1 MGSTT
6 TINKSGTYLI
16 IGVPITITNPPPSGI
31 LINITAGCVLVDL
44 GNECIDANDLVNTVF
59 NINNQSNIV
68 IRNGTIINASQN
80 AIFINNSNN
89 VLLQNLTIENTTGGD
104 SIVIEN
110 STDITLD
117 NVTILNNN
125 KNGFTFQNDTDV
137 SLINSSVIINTATVT
152 NQIGVNVVNT
162 NNLFIDDVK
171 VINNFNGF
179 QFSNST
185 NIVVDNSIAEKNTN
199 YGYLFMNGS
208 QNIIFNNDIAINN
221 TVGGFYFNAIDII
234 IKNSTSISNGTYG
247 FYFDQLVNNL
257 IMDVSISAFNEIGIF
272 IDEFAQFIQM
282 INSIIND
289 NSMRDIEDNS
299 TSSNITNVNINTVQ
313 HMFSSNVVT
322 TFNQNDFNIT
332 GQIITVPGTYIIE
345 QDITSIVGGF
355 AITIE
360 SNDVILDLGGQTI
373 NGGDISG
380 GIVVNNVSNV
390 TIRNG
395 NITNTAD
402 NSIQINNCS
411 GTVINNINTDGITT
425 INTNSIEINNSTST
439 VIENTNVNN
448 NSGGSG
454 YSISN
459 SSDTTIQNSSGCGS
473 SSSSSSFPFGII
485 SSVLSDATSILDSVL
500 CSKPSFPFPEIGI
513 AAEGGAGLI
522 VNNVQIFN
530 AAGGVVVEGV
540 AGVVISNVVATGIGA
555 VGGIVAGAGAVDVV
569 VINSII
575 NGAAGAAF
583 YTNILN
589 TIFNNCTAINSTVA
603 GFSIDAGAI
612 GAILKLCTAMNN
624 DIGLLINATAE
635 NVEVVDST
643 INNNISVDIEDN
655 STSSNI
661 TNVNINTVQHM
672 FSSNVVTTFNQSNF
686 NVAGVTITVPGTYII
701 EQDITSVSS
710 GFVIT
715 IESNDV
721 ILDLGGQ
728 TINGGAISGG
738 IVVNNVSNVTI
749 RNGNIINT
757 SDNSIQINNCSGT
770 VINNINTD
778 GITTINTTSIAINN
792 STSTVIENTNVNN
805 NSGGSGYSI
814 SNSSDTTIQ
823 NSSGCGSSSSSSSF
837 PFGIISSVLSDATS
851 ILDSVLCSK
860 PSFPFPEIGIA
871 AEGGAG
877 LIVNNVQIFNA
888 AGGVVVEGVAGVV
901 ISNVVGT
908 GIGAV
913 GGIVAGAGAVDVVV
927 INSIINGAAGAAFY
941 TNILNTIFNN
951 CIAINSTVAG
961 FSIDAGAIGAILKL
975 CTAMNNEIGLLINAT
990 AENVE
995 VVDSTINNN
1004 TSVDIEDNSTSS
1016 NITNVNINTVQHM
1029 FSSNVVTTFNQSNF
1043 NVTGVTI
1050 TVPGT
1055 YIVEQDITSVASG
1068 FVITIESNDVIL
1080 DLGGQTINGGA
1091 ISGGIVVNNVSNVTI
1106 RNGNII
1112 NTSDNSIQ
1120 INNCSGTVIN
1130 NINTDG
1136 ITTINTTSI
1145 AINNSTSTVIENT
1158 NVNNNSGGSGYS
1170 ISNSSDTTI
1179 QNSSGCG
1186 SSSSSSSFPFG
1197 IISSVL
1203 SDATSILDSV
1213 LCSKPSFPFPEIGIA
1228 AEGGA
1233 GLIVNNVQ
1241 IFNAAGG
1248 VVVEGVAGVV
1258 ISNVVGTGI
1267 GAVGGIVAGAGAVDV
1282 VVINSIINGAAGAAF
1297 YTNILNTIFNNCI
1310 AINSTVAGFLID
1322 AGAIGAILKLC
1333 TAMNNDIGLL
1343 INATA
1348 ENVEVVD
1355 STINNNTSV
1364 DIEDNSTS
1372 SNITNVN
1379 INTVQ
1384 HMFSSNVVTTF
1395 NQSNF
1400 NVTGVTIT
1408 VPGTYI
1414 VEQDIT
1420 SVASGFVITIE
1431 SNDVILDLGG
1441 QTINGGAISGGIVV
1455 NNVSNVTIRNGNII
1469 NTSDNS
1475 IQINNCSGT
1484 VINNINTDGITTIN
1498 TTSIAVNNS
1507 TSTVI
1512 ENTNVNNN
1520 SGGSG
1525 YSISNSSDTT
1535 IQNSSGCGSSSSS
1548 SSFPFGII
1556 SSVLSDATSILDS
1569 VLCSKPSFP
1578 FPEIGIAAEGG
1589 AGLIVNNVQIFN
1601 AAGGVVVEG
1610 VAGVVIS
1617 NVVGTGIG
1625 AVGGIVAGAGAVDV
1639 VVINSIINGAAGAA
1653 FYTNIL
1659 NTIFNNCTA
1668 INSTVAGFSI
1678 DAGAIG
1684 VILKLCTA
1692 MNNDIGLLIN
1702 ATAENVEVVDSTINN
1717 NISVDIEDNS
1727 TSSNI
1732 TNVNIN
1738 TVQHMFSSN
1747 VVTTFD
1753 QTNFNVAGQTII
1765 APGTYILEQDVI
1777 FSAGGFAITID
1788 SDDVTLDLGGQT
1800 IDCDGTGGGVMVTDQ
1815 SNVTIRHGSIVN
1827 TGTNAIQVND
1837 GSNTLIDDITISGMM
1852 ALNTD
1857 SIQINGSD
1865 ETTIQNTNVDN
1876 ENAGPAV
1883 AVNDSQNT
1891 NIENIVARG
1900 DIGGGVGGGGIVSVD
1915 TSEAT
1920 RLLDSTMMELGI
1932 AHSLIGVT
1940 MQLGNG
1946 IQVVDCGMI
1955 STASGILM
1963 NNMNN
1968 VNIARNLLK

>member
-1 MGSTT
+1 M
-6 TINKSGTYLI
+6 
-16 IGVPITITNPPPSGI
+16 
-31 LINITAGCVLVDL
+31 
-44 GNECIDANDLVNTVF
+44 
-59 NINNQSNIV
+59 
-68 IRNGTIINASQN
+68 
-80 AIFINNSNN
+80 
-89 VLLQNLTIENTTGGD
+89 
-104 SIVIEN
+104 
-110 STDITLD
+110 
-117 NVTILNNN
+117 
-125 KNGFTFQNDTDV
+125 
-137 SLINSSVIINTATVT
+137 
-152 NQIGVNVVNT
+152 
-162 NNLFIDDVK
+162 
-171 VINNFNGF
+171 
-179 QFSNST
+179 
-185 NIVVDNSIAEKNTN
+185 
-199 YGYLFMNGS
+199 
-208 QNIIFNNDIAINN
+208 
-221 TVGGFYFNAIDII
+221 
-234 IKNSTSISNGTYG
+234 
-247 FYFDQLVNNL
+247 
-257 IMDVSISAFNEIGIF
+257 
-272 IDEFAQFIQM
+272 
-282 INSIIND
+282 
-289 NSMRDIEDNS
+289 
-299 TSSNITNVNINTVQ
+299 
-313 HMFSSNVVT
+313 
-322 TFNQNDFNIT
+322 
-332 GQIITVPGTYIIE
+332 
-345 QDITSIVGGF
+345 
-355 AITIE
+355 
-360 SNDVILDLGGQTI
+360 
-373 NGGDISG
+373 
-380 GIVVNNVSNV
+380 
-390 TIRNG
+390 
-395 NITNTAD
+395 
-402 NSIQINNCS
+402 
-411 GTVINNINTDGITT
+411 
-425 INTNSIEINNSTST
+425 
-439 VIENTNVNN
+439 
-448 NSGGSG
+448 
-454 YSISN
+454 
-459 SSDTTIQNSSGCGS
+459 
-473 SSSSSSFPFGII
+473 
-485 SSVLSDATSILDSVL
+485 
-500 CSKPSFPFPEIGI
+500 
-513 AAEGGAGLI
+513 
-522 VNNVQIFN
+522 
-530 AAGGVVVEGV
+530 
-540 AGVVISNVVATGIGA
+540 
-555 VGGIVAGAGAVDVV
+555 
-569 VINSII
+569 
-575 NGAAGAAF
+575 
-583 YTNILN
+583 
-589 TIFNNCTAINSTVA
+589 
-603 GFSIDAGAI
+603 
-612 GAILKLCTAMNN
+612 
-624 DIGLLINATAE
+624 
-635 NVEVVDST
+635 
-643 INNNISVDIEDN
+643 
-655 STSSNI
+655 
-661 TNVNINTVQHM
+661 
-672 FSSNVVTTFNQSNF
+672 
-686 NVAGVTITVPGTYII
+686 
-701 EQDITSVSS
+701 
-710 GFVIT
+710 
-715 IESNDV
+715 
-721 ILDLGGQ
+721 
-728 TINGGAISGG
+728 
-738 IVVNNVSNVTI
+738 
-749 RNGNIINT
+749 
-757 SDNSIQINNCSGT
+757 
-770 VINNINTD
+770 
-778 GITTINTTSIAINN
+778 
-792 STSTVIENTNVNN
+792 
-805 NSGGSGYSI
+805 
-814 SNSSDTTIQ
+814 
-823 NSSGCGSSSSSSSF
+823 
-837 PFGIISSVLSDATS
+837 
-851 ILDSVLCSK
+851 
-860 PSFPFPEIGIA
+860 
-871 AEGGAG
+871 
-877 LIVNNVQIFNA
+877 
-888 AGGVVVEGVAGVV
+888 
-901 ISNVVGT
+901 
-908 GIGAV
+908 
-913 GGIVAGAGAVDVVV
+913 V

-975 CTAMNNEIGLLINAT
+975 CTAMNNDIGLLINAT

-1145 AINNSTSTVIENT
+1145 AVNNSTSTVIENT

-1297 YTNILNTIFNNCI
+1297 YTNILNTIFNNCT
-1310 AINSTVAGFLID
+1310 AINSTVAGFSID

-1883 AVNDSQNT
+1883 AVKDSQNT

-1915 TSEAT
+1915 TSDAINI
-1920 RLLDSTMMELGI
+1920 LDSLISELGL
-1932 AHSLIGVT
+1932 AHILIGAAI
-1940 MQLGNG
+1940 QSGNG
-1946 IQVVDCGMI
+1946 VQVIDCGMLG
-1955 STASGILM
+1955 TVCGLLM
-1963 NNMNN
+1963 NNLNN
-1968 VNIARNLLK
+1968 VNLARIKIAEIGSVGGIVADNVTNMVAEGNVMQDIEGPGIALQSSSSVLSKNNQVSGASGDAFVDTLSTDIVHDGDQAMSPVGNGFMLTEVTQGNLIGCNVVDAGGIGFSIGTGSTDIVIKNCSSNGAGGNGFDVAGVLGTPLTGISVVNSFAQNSTGDGFVTNFVDNITFECDSATENGGDGFDIINTNNALLCNCLTHENSGAADVFIDATSNNTSIYEGCIEFGNIVDNGTNTSIFLEKSAFNKLFVLLKFCCQTAPSSECVCTL